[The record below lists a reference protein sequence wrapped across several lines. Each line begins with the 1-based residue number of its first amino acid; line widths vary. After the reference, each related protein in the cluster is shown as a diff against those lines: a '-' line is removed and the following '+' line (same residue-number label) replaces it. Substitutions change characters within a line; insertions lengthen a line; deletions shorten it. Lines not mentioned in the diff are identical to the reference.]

1 MAAPPTRLRAP
12 RPTAPRP
19 VAPRPGGPAARSQP
33 KAQPRSPSRP
43 VQQRPVA
50 RHAPPRPAPR
60 PAVQREHRRPTAPV
74 ESFRRSLSGVRP
86 GAAARATVTT
96 LGQIDGWLLALI
108 AGLCAFGVV
117 MVYSASEALGYAW
130 YGNPSYFFQR
140 QLVWLA
146 AGVPLTLIAARVD
159 YHRWAR
165 WSRPLGLATLVVLV
179 LVLVPHLGSERLGAR
194 RWFTVGPLS
203 VQPSAVATLVAIVWF
218 SRWLCE
224 RGAAMRVSRAAR
236 QYAVLLTALLLIVV
250 MERDLGSAV
259 VLAAIGVVL
268 AALGGMRKRHLAQL
282 AGGLLVLGWLAIHLE
297 SYRSSR
303 LHSFLDPFKDPLNTG
318 FQSVQSLYALGSG
331 GLGGVG
337 LGNSIQKFQWLPEAH
352 TDFIFAII
360 GEELGLIGCLSVI
373 AAFLLLGWR
382 GVRASMRAPDAFGA
396 LLAGGIVGWICIQAF
411 INIAAVTAVLPT
423 TGIPLPFISSG
434 GTSLLMTLV
443 ACGVLC
449 NISAQGRAQGESR
462 RAHVDRWRGDGR
474 TSHPGAG
481 RRADA
486 ATHRSGR

>member
-1 MAAPPTRLRAP
+1 
-12 RPTAPRP
+12 
-19 VAPRPGGPAARSQP
+19 
-33 KAQPRSPSRP
+33 
-43 VQQRPVA
+43 
-50 RHAPPRPAPR
+50 
-60 PAVQREHRRPTAPV
+60 V
-74 ESFRRSLSGVRP
+74 ESFRRPWSP
-86 GAAARATVTT
+86 GRAGDAARATVTT
-96 LGQIDGWLLALI
+96 FAQIDGWLLALI
-108 AGLCAFGVV
+108 AGLCAFGLV

-140 QLVWLA
+140 QFVWLG
-146 AGVPLTLIAARVD
+146 AGVPLMLVVSRVD

-165 WSRPLGLATLVVLV
+165 WSRPLGVATLVLLV
-179 LVLVPHLGSERLGAR
+179 MVLVPHIGSERLGAR
-194 RWFTVGPLS
+194 RWFTLGPLS

-218 SRWLCE
+218 SRWLTE
-224 RGAAMRVSRAAR
+224 RGAAMRVGRTAR
-236 QYAVLLTALLLIVV
+236 QYGVLLTALLLAVV

-268 AALGGMRKRHLAQL
+268 AALGGVRKRHLAQIS
-282 AGGLLVLGWLAIHLE
+282 GGLLVLGYLAIHLE

-303 LHSFLDPFKDPLNTG
+303 LHTFFSNPFNDPLNAG
-318 FQSVQSLYALGSG
+318 FQLVQSLYALGSG

-360 GEELGLIGCLSVI
+360 GEELGLIGCLAVV
-373 AAFLLLGWR
+373 AAFFLLGWR
-382 GVRASMRAPDAFGA
+382 GVRTSMRAPDGFGA
-396 LLAGGIVGWICIQAF
+396 LLAGGIVAWICIQAF
-411 INIAAVTAVLPT
+411 VNMGAVTNVLPT

-462 RAHVDRWRGDGR
+462 RAHVDRWRGDGG
-474 TSHPGAG
+474 TPHPGA
-481 RRADA
+481 RRRPDA
-486 ATHRSGR
+486 ATHRSRR

>member
-1 MAAPPTRLRAP
+1 MAAPGTRSGTPARRAGAP
-12 RPTAPRP
+12 RPAARTP
-19 VAPRPGGPAARSQP
+19 VQRPAARTL
-33 KAQPRSPSRP
+33 
-43 VQQRPVA
+43 
-50 RHAPPRPAPR
+50 PPRPAGR
-60 PAVQREHRRPTAPV
+60 SASRVERRPSAPV
-74 ESFRRSLSGVRP
+74 ESFRRPWSARRA
-86 GAAARATVTT
+86 GAAAKATVTT
-96 LGQIDGWLLALI
+96 LSQIDGWLLALI
-108 AGLCAFGVV
+108 SGLCAFGLV

-130 YGNPSYFFQR
+130 YGNPGYFFQR
-140 QLVWLA
+140 QFVWLGT
-146 AGVPLTLIAARVD
+146 GVPLMLVAARVD

-165 WSRPLGLATLVVLV
+165 WSRPLGVATLVVLV
-179 LVLVPHLGSERLGAR
+179 LVLVPHIGSERLGAR

-224 RGAAMRVSRAAR
+224 RGAAMRVGRTAR
-236 QYAVLLTALLLIVV
+236 QFGVLLTALLLAVV

-259 VLAAIGVVL
+259 VLGAIGLVL
-268 AALGGMRKRHLAQL
+268 AALGGVRKRHLAQIG
-282 AGGLLVLGWLAIHLE
+282 GGLLVLGWLAIHLE

-318 FQSVQSLYALGSG
+318 FQNAQSLLALGSG
-331 GLGGVG
+331 GLRGVG

-360 GEELGLIGCLSVI
+360 GEELGLIGCLAVI
-373 AAFLLLGWR
+373 TAFFLLGWR

-411 INIAAVTAVLPT
+411 INIAAVTSVLPT

-449 NISAQGRAQGESR
+449 NISAQGRTQGESR
-462 RAHVDRWRGDGR
+462 RAHVDRWRGDGGTPHAR
-474 TSHPGAG
+474 AG
-481 RRADA
+481 RRPDA
-486 ATHRSGR
+486 ATHRSRR

>member
-1 MAAPPTRLRAP
+1 MAAPGTRLRTPARPAPAP
-12 RPTAPRP
+12 RSAPR
-19 VAPRPGGPAARSQP
+19 
-33 KAQPRSPSRP
+33 
-43 VQQRPVA
+43 
-50 RHAPPRPAPR
+50 RPAPR
-60 PAVQREHRRPTAPV
+60 TPPPRPVPRAERRPSAPV
-74 ESFRRSLSGVRP
+74 ESFRRPWSPRGA
-86 GAAARATVTT
+86 GAAARATVTSFS
-96 LGQIDGWLLALI
+96 QMDGWLLALI
-108 AGLCAFGVV
+108 SGLCAFGLV

-130 YGNPSYFFQR
+130 YGNPGYFFQR
-140 QLVWLA
+140 QFVWLS
-146 AGVPLTLIAARVD
+146 AGVPLMLVAARVD
-159 YHRWAR
+159 YHRWVR
-165 WSRPLGLATLVVLV
+165 WSRPLGVVVVVLLL
-179 LVLVPHLGSERLGAR
+179 LVLVPHIGSERLGAR
-194 RWFTVGPLS
+194 RWFTLGPLS
-203 VQPSAVATLVAIVWF
+203 VQPSAVATMVAIVWF
-218 SRWLCE
+218 GRWLTE
-224 RGAAMRVSRAAR
+224 RGAAVRMTRTAR
-236 QYAVLLTALLLIVV
+236 QYAVLLTVLLLMVV

-318 FQSVQSLYALGSG
+318 FQLVQSLYALGSG

-360 GEELGLIGCLSVI
+360 GEELGLIGCLSVVG
-373 AAFLLLGWR
+373 AFFLLGWR

-396 LLAGGIVGWICIQAF
+396 LLAGGIVAWICIQAF
-411 INIAAVTAVLPT
+411 INIAAVTNVLPT

-474 TSHPGAG
+474 ASHPGAG
-481 RRADA
+481 RRPDA
-486 ATHRSGR
+486 ATLRSRR

>member
-1 MAAPPTRLRAP
+1 MGAEGTRLRTPARRAGAP
-12 RPTAPRP
+12 RSAARTAVPRP
-19 VAPRPGGPAARSQP
+19 AGRTL
-33 KAQPRSPSRP
+33 
-43 VQQRPVA
+43 
-50 RHAPPRPAPR
+50 PPRPAPGR
-60 PAVQREHRRPTAPV
+60 AAPRVERRPSAPV
-74 ESFRRSLSGVRP
+74 QSFRRPWSARSA

-96 LGQIDGWLLALI
+96 LSQIDGWLLALI
-108 AGLCAFGVV
+108 AGLCAFGLV

-130 YGNPSYFFQR
+130 YGNPGYFFQR
-140 QLVWLA
+140 QFVWLG
-146 AGVPLTLIAARVD
+146 AGVPLMLVAARID
-159 YHRWAR
+159 YRRWAR
-165 WSRPLGLATLVVLV
+165 WSRPLGVATLVLLV

-194 RWFTVGPLS
+194 RWFTLGPLS

-224 RGAAMRVSRAAR
+224 RGAAMRVGRTAR
-236 QYAVLLTALLLIVV
+236 QFGVLLTAVLLMVV

-259 VLAAIGVVL
+259 VLAAIGLVL
-268 AALGGMRKRHLAQL
+268 AALGGVRKRHLAQI
-282 AGGLLVLGWLAIHLE
+282 GGTLLGLGWIAIHLE

-303 LHSFLDPFKDPLNTG
+303 LHSFLSFDPFKDPLNTG
-318 FQSVQSLYALGSG
+318 FQGVQSLLALGSG
-331 GLGGVG
+331 GLRGVG

-360 GEELGLIGCLSVI
+360 GEELGLIGCLAVLT
-373 AAFLLLGWR
+373 AFLMLGWR

-396 LLAGGIVGWICIQAF
+396 LLAGGIVAWICLQAF
-411 INIAAVTAVLPT
+411 INISAVTGVLPT

-462 RAHVDRWRGDGR
+462 RAHVDRWRGDGGTPHTR
-474 TSHPGAG
+474 AG
-481 RRADA
+481 RRPDA
-486 ATHRSGR
+486 ATHRSRR